1 MKILIVED
9 DPTVAESLNHLL
21 SRYRYSVD
29 IASDAEAGLEMVAAY
44 DYDLLVLDKGL
55 PGMDG
60 VSLCQRLRAEHQ
72 HMPILLLTGQG
83 TEGYRQAEALN
94 AGADDYVM
102 KPFDAEALMA
112 RLQALL
118 RRSSGN
124 PQPILTWGG
133 LSLDPSR
140 RQVAYHDQP
149 LSLTPK
155 EYSILELLLRN
166 PQTVFSARAVL
177 DHAWDSIDAPGE
189 EVVRYHIKELRHK
202 LSEASAPKDLIET
215 VHRVGYR
222 LNPKYAHA
230 EITPGNPLSAASQ
243 GDKPLPP
250 SPTMAE
256 LIARNQ
262 QLCTALEAMQ
272 RSQEDLRQR
281 LADLQ
286 TAQKLLIAERDHYRD
301 LFQLAPEGYLVSD
314 GHGIIQDANQAAATL
329 LGVDPQGLIRQA
341 LASFVVAAERQN
353 FQDCLAQLSWPKPW
367 TITLQPHRGNPI
379 PVLLALTTIVD
390 AQQGL
395 MGIHW
400 LMRAISAS

>member
-29 IASDAEAGLEMVAAY
+29 IASDAEAGLEMVSAY
-44 DYDLLVLDKGL
+44 DYDLLVLDRGL

-60 VSLCQRLRAEHQ
+60 VSLCQQLRAEHQ

-83 TEGYRQAEALN
+83 RDGHYQAEALN
-94 AGADDYVM
+94 AGADDYVI

-124 PQPILTWGG
+124 PQPILAWGA

-140 RQVAYHDQP
+140 RQVTYHDQP

-155 EYSILELLLRN
+155 EYSILELLLRH
-166 PQTVFSARAVL
+166 PQTIFSARAIL

-202 LSEASAPKDLIET
+202 LSEANAPKDLIET

-222 LNPKYAHA
+222 LNPKYAPA
-230 EITPGNPLSAASQ
+230 ETPPEAPPSAPSQ
-243 GDKPLPP
+243 GNEP
-250 SPTMAE
+250 SPTIAE

-262 QLCTALEAMQ
+262 QLCAALEAVQ
-272 RSQEDLRQR
+272 RSQEEIRQR

-286 TAQKLLIAERDHYRD
+286 TAQRLLIAERDYYRD
-301 LFQLAPEGYLVSD
+301 LCQLTPEGYLVSD
-314 GHGIIQDANQAAATL
+314 NQGIIQDAN
-329 LGVDPQGLIRQA
+329 
-341 LASFVVAAERQN
+341 
-353 FQDCLAQLSWPKPW
+353 
-367 TITLQPHRGNPI
+367 
-379 PVLLALTTIVD
+379 
-390 AQQGL
+390 
-395 MGIHW
+395 
-400 LMRAISAS
+400 